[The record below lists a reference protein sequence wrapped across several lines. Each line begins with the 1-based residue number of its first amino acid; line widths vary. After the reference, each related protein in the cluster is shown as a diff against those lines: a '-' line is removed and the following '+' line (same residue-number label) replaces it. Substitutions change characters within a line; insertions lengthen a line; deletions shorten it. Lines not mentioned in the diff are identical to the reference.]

1 MAIEFL
7 SNRFQTFV
15 LNGQMSSWAQVV
27 SGAPQGSIL
36 GPLFIL
42 YVNDI
47 PDLIKTNFRMF
58 ADDTKIFLVIL
69 SFDDHIKLQG
79 DID

>member
-47 PDLIKTNFRMF
+47 PDLIETNFRIF